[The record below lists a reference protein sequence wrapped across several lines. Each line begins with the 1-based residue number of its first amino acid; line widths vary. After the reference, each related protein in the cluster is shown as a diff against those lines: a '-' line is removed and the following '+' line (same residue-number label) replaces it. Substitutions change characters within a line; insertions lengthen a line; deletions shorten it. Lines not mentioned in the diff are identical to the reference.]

1 MACIMEM
8 EMEAVDFEL
17 EDNDRIDE
25 DEAWIMNAIWH

>member
-1 MACIMEM
+1 MACIM